1 MCKIIKVHNPPKWLP
16 YAKIRTNF
24 VNGLTAFPMKRILTG
39 TLAVILFALPLVFSC
54 GGGSRSPGQLTY
66 TDTVTVFRDSVI
78 IHDSIILRELK
89 QPKKEASFIVV
100 DKDRLMLTLYDA
112 TGGVIFR
119 FPCCCG
125 KELGNKDQ
133 RYDGRT
139 PEGVF
144 KVSMIQD
151 SRLWKHDSHDGRGPR
166 LGCYGPYFIRLDYPP
181 YHKIGIHGTDE
192 PESLGT
198 RASEGCIRIENGNL
212 EKLVPYVYNGMPVII
227 TPSYG
232 DMEVNHKKA

>member
-1 MCKIIKVHNPPKWLP
+1 MQKTLP
-16 YAKIRTNF
+16 LCIGTLREIF
-24 VNGLTAFPMKRILTG
+24 SPMKKTLTRALCAFIILLVCLSCNTG
-39 TLAVILFALPLVFSC
+39 
-54 GGGSRSPGQLTY
+54 GHGHRQLTY
-66 TDTVTVFRDSVI
+66 TDTVTVFRDSVMI
-78 IHDSIILRELK
+78 RDSIILREIK

-100 DKDRLMLTLYDA
+100 DKDKLMLTLYDEVGKA
-112 TGGVIFR
+112 ILR

-125 KELGNKDQ
+125 KEFGNKDQ

-166 LGCYGPYFIRLDYPP
+166 LGCYGAYFIRLDYPP

-192 PESLGT
+192 PESIGT
-198 RASEGCIRIENGNL
+198 RASEGCIRLNNENL
-212 EKLVPYVYNGMPVII
+212 EKLVPYVYKGMPVII
-227 TPSYG
+227 TPSFG
-232 DMEVNHKKA
+232 DMKVNHKEA